1 MVKQWHDELHSVL
14 EWALLATTHTSN
26 DTDCLRWPGGIVCSQ
41 TSTFRLLARRCVHAH
56 RDAVLEIG
64 SSYGV
69 CTHVLAQ
76 ALGDARRVVGVDTSK
91 ELVAAATAR
100 YPDLRFERADA
111 LATPHVITAIVR
123 QLLARAPTAA
133 AADVT
138 TPAAVPQLVV
148 FVDIGGNRELEAL
161 VALLPWVQA
170 ALKPR
175 LVVCKSETLFDAG
188 TEAEGQLDWP
198 ALRRA
203 ADAAVTARRSA
214 AGGGGEGE
222 GGGGEGSRRAR
233 AMRAHARVL
242 PHPLRAPLRRNASGV
257 PICRFHN
264 YALRHDGWVGSRCKA
279 GAACAFDHETCHWCG
294 KVGHIALHCDADVQP
309 LL

>member
-69 CTHVLAQ
+69 CTHVLAR

-91 ELVAAATAR
+91 ELVAAAAAR
-100 YPDLRFERADA
+100 YPDLQFERADA

-123 QLLARAPTAA
+123 QLLARMPVSTAA
-133 AADVT
+133 GAT

-161 VALLPWVQA
+161 VALLPWLQKE
-170 ALKPR
+170 LQPR

-188 TEAEGQLDWP
+188 REAGGQLDWP
-198 ALRRA
+198 ALQRV
-203 ADAAVTARRSA
+203 ADAAVTAPTTLTAPPLHHAHHAHYQTRSTPAAAAARRDDDAGRPHGMPPA
-214 AGGGGEGE
+214 A
-222 GGGGEGSRRAR
+222 S
-233 AMRAHARVL
+233 
-242 PHPLRAPLRRNASGV
+242 
-257 PICRFHN
+257 
-264 YALRHDGWVGSRCKA
+264 DGR
-279 GAACAFDHETCHWCG
+279 
-294 KVGHIALHCDADVQP
+294 IIN
-309 LL
+309 